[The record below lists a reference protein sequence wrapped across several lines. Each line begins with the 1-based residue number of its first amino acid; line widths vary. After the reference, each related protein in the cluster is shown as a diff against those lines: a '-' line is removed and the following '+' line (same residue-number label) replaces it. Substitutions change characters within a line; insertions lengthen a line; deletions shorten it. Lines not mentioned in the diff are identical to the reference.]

1 MSDSIEPHVSTEELR
16 AALAPRGETRRNP
29 VLVSER
35 DGGRAQE
42 APRGARDRGRAA
54 VELDASR
61 RLIDSA
67 RADAI
72 ELRAALD
79 AARGDAKELRLELIR
94 ARAES
99 AERREALSKLANAGL
114 FRRRKVMAELNG
126 AQRVLGTS
134 AARWPPQAEA
144 LHASV
149 HGQHRAG
156 GRGGRRRGQVG
167 DRLGDLLRR

>member
-1 MSDSIEPHVSTEELR
+1 MSETDHEAEPHVSTEDLR

-35 DGGRAQE
+35 DSGELKELRE
-42 APRGARDRGRAA
+42 ALEAA
-54 VELDASR
+54 DGLRTELDVSR
-61 RLIDSA
+61 RTVDAA

-99 AERREALSKLANAGL
+99 AERREALAKLANAGP
-114 FRRRKVMAELNG
+114 FRRRRVIRELMERN
-126 AQRVLGTS
+126 AF
-134 AARWPPQAEA
+134 
-144 LHASV
+144 
-149 HGQHRAG
+149 
-156 GRGGRRRGQVG
+156 
-167 DRLGDLLRR
+167 